1 MDSGRISGS
10 GIISFWLAFMCT
22 VLVTVFVSSCAS
34 VNPHNVDVQLEKTAP
49 KVKITSYTRA
59 LTELGNMSMV
69 YDTGTVK
76 FQCDDIVDDTGS
88 AITTGGEIQRNIT
101 EIMKST
107 LNSIGGNVMFIEYD
121 PSYIQNQ
128 MVTGYSDFK
137 NKVIPDVVITG
148 GITEFDR
155 GLETRGKGTDA
166 SVEADFKGIPSWF
179 PSNNVAVDY
188 GQSGKAGKARITLD
202 FNIKDFQ
209 TLAGVPKMTTTNSI
223 EVHKAVKKKELGITL
238 FGPTFGLNGS
248 IKKVQG
254 RHEAVRLLVQVSMIQ
269 LVGKYLA
276 LPYWRL
282 LGDDALPDP
291 VVMDAISE
299 TYYSM
304 SPEERISSV
313 QQWLYLYGYDVDIT
327 GELDSRTVEALQKV
341 DPAFTTGGMVN
352 EELFGKVY
360 VNIPYDHAAM
370 ARRKSLN
377 IMLANMESVVPPA
390 YEPPPV
396 PQSPPP
402 AARASQAPAHEVA
415 PVPEAA
421 APVPVAEKPKPAPA
435 QTPARQKA
443 AAKKKKRTGFG
454 RKLTEDE
461 W

>member
-1 MDSGRISGS
+1 MDSGRISGR

-22 VLVTVFVSSCAS
+22 VLLTIFISSCAS
-34 VNPHNVDVQLEKTAP
+34 VNPHKVDVQLEKTAP

-59 LTELGNMSMV
+59 LSELGNMSVV

-76 FQCDDIVDDTGS
+76 VQCDDIVDDTGT

-107 LNSIGGNVMFIEYD
+107 LNSIGGNIVFIEYD

-137 NKVIPDVVITG
+137 NKIIPDVVITG

-179 PSNNVAVDY
+179 PSNNVAVEY
-188 GQSGKAGKARITLD
+188 GQSGKEGKARITLD

-238 FGPTFGLNGS
+238 FGPTFGMNGS

-291 VVMDAISE
+291 VVMDAISD

-304 SPEERISSV
+304 SPEERIGSV

-327 GELDSRTVEALQKV
+327 GELDSKTVDALQKV
-341 DPAFTTGGMVN
+341 DPTFTTGSMVS
-352 EELFGKVY
+352 EELFAKVY
-360 VNIPYDHAAM
+360 VNIPYDHAAIG
-370 ARRKSLN
+370 RRKSLN
-377 IMLANMESVVPPA
+377 IMLANMESVEEPPA

-396 PQSPPP
+396 PKSPPSE
-402 AARASQAPAHEVA
+402 ATVQEKA
-415 PVPEAA
+415 PVHET

-435 QTPARQKA
+435 KTPARQKA
-443 AAKKKKRTGFG
+443 AEKKKRSSFG
-454 RKLTEDE
+454 RKLSEDE